1 MKGKS
6 IALSASLFIVFCLYI
21 SVSFARNNTGKDSL
35 SQNHISE
42 EGFIPINGIK
52 LWVTIKGDTT
62 KPVILF
68 NHGGPGSPITPYSDN
83 VYKDWEK
90 DFIIVQ
96 YDQRGA
102 GRTYGV
108 EAPGELTPGYF
119 QQHPLSVQQIVDD
132 GIELTKYLISHLHK
146 QKVILFGTSWGSVVG
161 AKMAW
166 QQPELF
172 YAYVG
177 HSQVVD
183 LSDDLPMYNKVYAMA
198 QKNND
203 SASLSLLNSIGKPPY
218 DRARN
223 IGKLFRVV
231 KKYESAHST
240 PPPAAWF
247 VAAPAYNNAKD
258 EKDREDGDD
267 YSFANFAGDKQL
279 GVPSMRSTIN
289 LVQDNIEYKIP
300 IYFIQGEEDILTP
313 KEMTKP
319 YFDKIK
325 APAKQYILL
334 KNSAHGFNVYVV
346 EAQYKIFKSIAAKN
360 HL

>member
-1 MKGKS
+1 MTIRPILFS
-6 IALSASLFIVFCLYI
+6 ALLAIAFCLHA
-21 SVSFARNNTGKDSL
+21 SVSFGQKAGNDTLPANYI
-35 SQNHISE
+35 NE
-42 EGFIPINGIK
+42 EGFVPINGIK

-62 KPVILF
+62 KPIILF
-68 NHGGPGSPITPYSDN
+68 NHGGPGSPISPYADN
-83 VYKDWEK
+83 VYKAWEK

-102 GRTYGV
+102 GRTYGAD
-108 EAPGELTPGYF
+108 APEELTPAYF
-119 QQHPLSVQQIVDD
+119 QQHPLSVQQVVDD
-132 GIELTKYLISHLHK
+132 GIALSRCLLHHLHK
-146 QKVILFGTSWGSVVG
+146 QKMMLFGTSWGSIVG

-177 HSQVVD
+177 HSQVVN
-183 LSDDLPMYNKVYAMA
+183 LSDDGPMYNKVYAMA
-198 QKNND
+198 QKQND
-203 SASLSLLNSIGKPPY
+203 TASLSLLNTIGKPPY
-218 DRARN
+218 SRARD

-231 KKYESAHST
+231 KKYEAAHST

-247 VAAPAYNNAKD
+247 VATHAYDNAKD

-279 GVPSMRSTIN
+279 GITSMRATIN
-289 LVQDNIEYKIP
+289 LMRDNIEYKTP

-325 APAKQYILL
+325 APAKQFILL
-334 KNSAHGFNVYVV
+334 KNSAHGFNIYVV
-346 EAQYKIFKSIAAKN
+346 KAQYKIFKSIAAKN